1 MSLIELWETS
11 PEQLREKRVEQI
23 IGFAGDGR
31 LGDSNTAPVEFRAF
45 LARIPS
51 SILARYANECL
62 TDSFKDS
69 GLALQDIV
77 NEIGRRL
84 GFDVKPGRYRG
95 AKGSI
100 GNDGLWEAPNG
111 AKIIVEVK
119 TTDTYRVDLDV
130 VAAYRKKLIKEGVTE
145 EDASSILI
153 VVGRQDTGDLEAQI
167 RGSKHAWDIRL
178 ISTDSL
184 VRLISIKEEV
194 EDPGIEKRIRQI
206 LVPREYTRV
215 DEIIDLVF
223 STTEDIRQEESLTDE
238 HEKQTNGESL
248 STIKEKPV
256 AFNDACVERI
266 SVSLGVN
273 LVKRSRVTYQSPDS
287 KIRLVCSVSKDY
299 PNPRGVLGYWFAF
312 HPHQKEFLEGAE
324 QGYIG
329 FGCGSPSQ
337 IILIPVKDM
346 TPLLDGM
353 NRTERDDGRS
363 YWHIQIQRHGNSWIL
378 QRRSGEKRVD
388 ITRYLLK
395 E

>member
-1 MSLIELWETS
+1 MSLIELWQTS

-31 LGDSNTAPVEFRAF
+31 LGDSNTAPAEFRAF

-62 TDSFKDS
+62 ADSFKDS
-69 GLALQDIV
+69 GLALQDII

-84 GFDVKPGRYRG
+84 GFDVTAGRYRG

-100 GNDGLWEAPNG
+100 GNDGLWEAPG

-119 TTDTYRVDLDV
+119 TTDAYRIDLDV
-130 VAAYRKKLIKEGVTE
+130 VAAYRKKLIKEGITD
-145 EDASSILI
+145 EDSSSILI

-184 VRLISIKEEV
+184 LRLVSIKEEV

-206 LVPREYTRV
+206 LIPREYTRV

-223 STTEDIRQEESLTDE
+223 STTEDIRQDESLTEE
-238 HEKQTNGESL
+238 HGKETNGESP
-248 STIKEKPV
+248 STIKDKPV

-266 SVSLGVN
+266 RVSLGVN
-273 LVKRSRVTYQSPDS
+273 LVKRSRVTYQSPDA

-312 HPHQKEFLEGAE
+312 HPHQKEFLEGAQ

-329 FGCGSPSQ
+329 FGCGSASQ
-337 IILIPVKDM
+337 IILIPVKEM

-363 YWHIQIQRHGNSWIL
+363 YWHVQIHRQGNSWIL

-388 ITRYLLK
+388 ISRYLLK
-395 E
+395 Q